1 VIVADAR
8 RRRTRAEKEAIVA
21 ELNASGD
28 TVSAMARKHNIA
40 ASLLF
45 RWRRE
50 MGAKNGAGK
59 AKPDRSFVP
68 VALPAPVAEPGP
80 SCGGMLAGM
89 TIDLSALP
97 TDVEA
102 LQNLVREQAAT
113 LAAKDAEL
121 RARDLRSEQ
130 ILAQLARLSLR
141 LRPQVQALLWG
152 QSVQPQLTRPA
163 NPRSPPDAYF
173 KLRYYL
179 IESSKGFKETFDV
192 AFLLRCGMVGW

>member
-1 VIVADAR
+1 MSGHSTEERFVIVADAR

-80 SCGGMLAGM
+80 SSGGMARGAMEIVLEGGRRVVV
-89 TIDLSALP
+89 TGDVDVGALKR
-97 TDVEA
+97 V
-102 LQNLVREQAAT
+102 
-113 LAAKDAEL
+113 
-121 RARDLRSEQ
+121 
-130 ILAQLARLSLR
+130 I
-141 LRPQVQALLWG
+141 QALE
-152 QSVQPQLTRPA
+152 QR
-163 NPRSPPDAYF
+163 
-173 KLRYYL
+173 
-179 IESSKGFKETFDV
+179 
-192 AFLLRCGMVGW
+192 